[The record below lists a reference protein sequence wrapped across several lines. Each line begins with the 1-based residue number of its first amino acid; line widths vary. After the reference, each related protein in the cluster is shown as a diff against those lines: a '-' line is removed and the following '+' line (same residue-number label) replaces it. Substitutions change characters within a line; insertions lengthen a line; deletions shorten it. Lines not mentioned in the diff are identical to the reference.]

1 MMMDAV
7 LAVALGLV
15 PVESPSPVTVHVS
28 PGQRVGAYTQKVDR
42 SGKTHLGGIDPRSG
56 QRFYVTISKSGD
68 VKGWIGQRY
77 VTFHAAPA
85 A

>member
-7 LAVALGLV
+7 LAIALGVV
-15 PVESPSPVTVHVS
+15 PVESPAPITVHVG
-28 PGQRVGAYTQKVDR
+28 PELRVSGYTQRVDR

-56 QRFYVTISKSGD
+56 QRFYVTVTRSGD
-68 VKGWIGQRY
+68 VKGWIGERY

-85 A
+85 S